1 MMHLLK
7 KSMHDMHLTELPN
20 EM

>member
-1 MMHLLK
+1 MHLLK